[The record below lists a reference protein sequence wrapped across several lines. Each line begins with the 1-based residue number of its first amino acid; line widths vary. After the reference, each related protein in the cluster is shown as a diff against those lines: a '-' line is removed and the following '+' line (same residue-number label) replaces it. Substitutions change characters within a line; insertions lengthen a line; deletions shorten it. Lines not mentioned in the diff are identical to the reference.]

1 MKGEPSGA
9 KFLPGGGGL
18 PAIPDSET
26 FQDQYIGGKM
36 KKIIL
41 VTLALGAALAYI
53 PSALADSFGYKTS
66 GSNAIGNPTL
76 GAGPA
81 DFASGVADAGVYAPN
96 FPSGNPA
103 VNNRTPFTFGP
114 AERLKVNNGSGPESL
129 AMSGNGGFLFDSLLY
144 PGNAGTGTLERGVLV
159 DVSGYQLNLF
169 SGGFG
174 SGNNSNAAS
183 NGRSSE
189 KSIGYRINNE
199 ASKGIGD
206 KVGTT
211 ATLTETPEPGSLF
224 LLGTGLLC
232 LALALFRKAAKPPAE
247 S

>member
-1 MKGEPSGA
+1 
-9 KFLPGGGGL
+9 
-18 PAIPDSET
+18 
-26 FQDQYIGGKM
+26 M

-66 GSNAIGNPTL
+66 GSSDIANSRL

-81 DFASGVADAGVYAPN
+81 AFASGVADAGVYAPS
-96 FPSGNPA
+96 FASGNPA

-174 SGNNSNAAS
+174 GGNNGNAAS

-189 KSIGYRINNE
+189 KSINYRINNE
-199 ASKGIGD
+199 ASRGIGD

-211 ATLTETPEPGSLF
+211 ATLTETPEPGSLL

-232 LALALFRKAAKPPAE
+232 LALALFRKAAKPPTE